1 MASTTTTTTSPAT
14 AGAATRTAVEG
25 RRGGNGLL
33 RRALRYVPRWIIGT
47 IISAVIIVPLL
58 YAILDGFKTNGEL
71 VGNPALLPG
80 TWVFD
85 NYRQLLTSSTFWI
98 EVWNSVIVGTIS
110 VVLVVALSALAA
122 FVFARIN
129 FPGREGVYT
138 LFTLG
143 LLWPLAVAILPLFVL
158 LRTLGLVGNPLGVA
172 LPQAAFGLPLTI
184 VILRPFFGAIP
195 NELED
200 AARVDGCSTF
210 GFFWRIVLPLSR
222 PALATVSVLA
232 LVTSWNSFLLPLMVF
247 QGSEQWTLPLGVMN
261 FASDHTSDWALIL
274 AFTSLSMV
282 PAVLFYIVAERH
294 IVSGLTAGSVKG

>member
-1 MASTTTTTTSPAT
+1 MASTTTTTTTPVT
-14 AGAATRTAVEG
+14 AGAATGTAVEG

-33 RRALRYVPRWIIGT
+33 HRTLRFVPRWIIGMV
-47 IISAVIIVPLL
+47 ISAVIIVPLL

-85 NYRQLLTSSTFWI
+85 NYRQLLASSTFWT

-110 VVLVVALSALAA
+110 VVLVVAFSALAA

-129 FPGREGVYT
+129 FRGREVVYT

-282 PAVLFYIVAERH
+282 PAVLFYVVAERH